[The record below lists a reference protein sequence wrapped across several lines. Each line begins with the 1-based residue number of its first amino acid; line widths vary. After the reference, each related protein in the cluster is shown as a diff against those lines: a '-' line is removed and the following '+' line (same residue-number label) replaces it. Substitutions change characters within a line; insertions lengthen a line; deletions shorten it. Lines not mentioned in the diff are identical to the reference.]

1 MSIGGLD
8 PRVVANLDPWGM
20 IGRIYEGYHL
30 TLLHIKYTG
39 FRSLW
44 FKNRRCF
51 MCFQLYKPMVD
62 NDAPGR
68 GQSEPHVNR
77 HDLCLSSTAN
87 ATFFFL
93 LSSFKYENN
102 KKTFVFDYHLND
114 PTTFLH
120 HQIQVHSAH
129 ARILAFGYKNAFSV
143 FHVHG
148 SFFFLTPRTN
158 YKSLKTAR

>member
-1 MSIGGLD
+1 MSIGCLD

-68 GQSEPHVNR
+68 GQSFHCQRN
-77 HDLCLSSTAN
+77 
-87 ATFFFL
+87 FFFL

-102 KKTFVFDYHLND
+102 KKAFVFDYHLND

-148 SFFFLTPRTN
+148 FFFFLTPRTN